1 MIKEILE
8 NKLRQVLEKQ
18 VALFLSKNQFG
29 DFCLPPAQINKIL
42 EETNKKLD
50 QLVSEIRSTLEE
62 SGLVD
67 KVEYVGGFINIYLSK
82 DAYLQEMNNIAKTD
96 SYLIDE
102 NNAVR
107 TIVFDYSSPNIAKP
121 FSIGHLR
128 STIIGQANYNIHK
141 SLGYKTIGINH
152 IGDWGTQFG
161 KLIVAI
167 KKWGNDE
174 EIKSDPISKLNELYV
189 KFHQEARSDEGLEDE
204 AREWFRKLEGGDPEA
219 REIWRM
225 CVDESFKE
233 FERIYS
239 LLGVNIDKVMGE
251 SEYEDSLEDIVSELK
266 QKGLLKDSQGAKI
279 VELEDMPPAL
289 IKKNDGAT
297 LYITRDLSALKYRI
311 EKYNPEKI
319 IYHVG
324 NDQSLHFKQLQAVAQ
339 KLGWLKK
346 NENSKNDQGNTEIV
360 FAGHGMIRLPEGKM
374 STRSGRTVLLED
386 LIGKAKLESEK
397 IITQKGNLRNVDEV
411 SEKIA
416 ISAIK
421 YADLSQNRKSDIVF
435 SFDKMISLKGNSSV
449 YLQYT
454 LSRIKS
460 IERIAIEEFADITP
474 ISFIDEDSRA
484 LARVLI
490 GFRDAVV
497 ASAFSSSPNI
507 LSDYIFRL
515 ANEFNSFYEKKRII
529 SQNKDETSK
538 NLFVVTTVKKVLEKC
553 FELLGISVIEKI

>member
-1 MIKEILE
+1 
-8 NKLRQVLEKQ
+8 
-18 VALFLSKNQFG
+18 
-29 DFCLPPAQINKIL
+29 
-42 EETNKKLD
+42 
-50 QLVSEIRSTLEE
+50 
-62 SGLVD
+62 
-67 KVEYVGGFINIYLSK
+67 
-82 DAYLQEMNNIAKTD
+82 
-96 SYLIDE
+96 
-102 NNAVR
+102 
-107 TIVFDYSSPNIAKP
+107 
-121 FSIGHLR
+121 
-128 STIIGQANYNIHK
+128 
-141 SLGYKTIGINH
+141 
-152 IGDWGTQFG
+152 
-161 KLIVAI
+161 
-167 KKWGNDE
+167 
-174 EIKSDPISKLNELYV
+174 
-189 KFHQEARSDEGLEDE
+189 
-204 AREWFRKLEGGDPEA
+204 
-219 REIWRM
+219 M

-553 FELLGISVIEKI
+553 FELLGISVIDKI